1 MKRSAPQLEE
11 TVGRRLIT
19 KTAGKRDAENLGP
32 DRAPVE
38 FVKVEKNL
46 ASLGYFTPSNKRI
59 KDVKAKEITFTRV
72 IDGIKVEA
80 SATIVPA
87 AIFGLPTTADQDKYL
102 ALQKLIADI
111 RQRDGKVTNPIKF
124 TSAAILSLLRHR
136 KSGRS
141 YKDIEEW
148 LNVMYSTT
156 IISKGVVYLAGRKVW
171 ATDRFRV
178 FDRAVSMG
186 KEMEGGRLAD
196 KNYVWLS
203 EWQLENINNNHVLP
217 VDLETYRK
225 LKNHVAKALVPLLQI
240 WLYASRQDGA
250 FEKRY
255 DELCEILSI
264 HRYDH
269 LSRAKE
275 QLGPSLD
282 ELQAHG
288 YLANWAIERTADGQA
303 YKVVLHHGE
312 KFHRDRRLRLGER
325 EAAPQPAE
333 GNAERGA
340 LGADAFLGELK
351 RRGIAERVARRLL
364 RSLAPGQDVLRQIE
378 YVDQLLGREPWKYA
392 SPTGFLV
399 RFIENNDPVAPSF
412 LTRGQSTAAEE
423 HEVRREERLAAR
435 RLAYE
440 ESVRCEVERYIKT
453 HPERWEEVRSAL
465 RNELFATYP
474 KAVGWE
480 EAEVNKWLRT
490 NALRAIAAEV
500 PDLVPFERF
509 TELG

>member
-1 MKRSAPQLEE
+1 MKKSAASLEE
-11 TVGRRLIT
+11 IVSRRLLT
-19 KTAGKRDAENLGP
+19 KTAGGRDGETRGLQQQ
-32 DRAPVE
+32 PVE

-59 KDVKAKEITFTRV
+59 KDVKAKEVTFTRL
-72 IDGIKVEA
+72 IDGVRVEA

-102 ALQKLIADI
+102 ALQKIIADI

-124 TSAAILSLLRHR
+124 TSAEILSLLRHR

-156 IISKGVVYLAGRKVW
+156 IISKGVVYLAGRRVL

-186 KEMEGGRLAD
+186 KEIEGGRVAD
-196 KNYVWLS
+196 KNYIWLS

-225 LKNHVAKALVPLLQI
+225 LRNHVAKALVPLLQI

-264 HRYDH
+264 HRYEH

-275 QLGPSLD
+275 QLGPSLS
-282 ELQAHG
+282 ELQAYG

-303 YKVVLHHGE
+303 YKVVFHHGD
-312 KFHRDRRLRLGER
+312 KFHRDRRLRLGEK
-325 EAAPQPAE
+325 EAVPQPTEAKSE
-333 GNAERGA
+333 ARPSETAA
-340 LGADAFLGELK
+340 LLGELT

-364 RSLAPGQDVLRQIE
+364 RSLAPGQDVPRQIE
-378 YVDQLLGREPWKYA
+378 YVEHLVGREPWKYT

-399 RFIENNDPVAPSF
+399 RFIENNDPVPPSF
-412 LTRGQSTAAEE
+412 ATSRQKVAAEE
-423 HEVRREERLAAR
+423 DRAREEEQIAIR
-435 RLAYE
+435 RLARQE
-440 ESVRCEVERYIKT
+440 HVQREVNRYVET
-453 HPERWEEVRSAL
+453 HSERWEELQAAL
-465 RNELFATYP
+465 RSELFAAYP
-474 KAVGWE
+474 KAAGWGE
-480 EAEVNKWLRT
+480 SKVERWVRT
-490 NALRAIAAEV
+490 HALRAIAAEV
-500 PDLVPFERF
+500 VDPSEPA
-509 TELG
+509 

>member
-1 MKRSAPQLEE
+1 MKRAAPQLEE
-11 TVGRRLIT
+11 TIGRRLVA
-19 KTAGKRDAENLGP
+19 KTAGRRDAENLGL

-102 ALQKLIADI
+102 ALQKLISDI

-124 TSAAILSLLRHR
+124 TSAEILSLLRHR

-186 KEMEGGRLAD
+186 KEMDGGRLAD

-264 HRYDH
+264 HRYEH

-288 YLANWAIERTADGQA
+288 YLASWAIERTSDGQA

-325 EAAPQPAE
+325 EAVPQPAE
-333 GNAERGA
+333 GSADTSA
-340 LGADAFLGELK
+340 LGAGALLSELK

-378 YVDQLLGREPWKYA
+378 YVDQLVGKEPWKYA

-399 RFIENNDPVAPSF
+399 RFIENNDPVAASF
-412 LTRGQSTAAEE
+412 LTRGQSAAVEE
-423 HEVRREERLAAR
+423 HQVQREEQLAAR

-440 ESVRCEVERYIKT
+440 ESVRREVERYIET
-453 HPERWEEVRSAL
+453 HPERWEAVRTAL

-480 EAEVNKWLRT
+480 ESEVNKWLRS

-500 PDLVPFERF
+500 PDLVPFEHF
-509 TELG
+509 TELA

>member
-1 MKRSAPQLEE
+1 MKRSTPQLEE
-11 TVGRRLIT
+11 MVGRRLVG
-19 KTAGKRDAENLGP
+19 KTAGRRDPENLGLE
-32 DRAPVE
+32 RAPVE

-111 RQRDGKVTNPIKF
+111 RQRDGKVSNPIKF
-124 TSAAILSLLRHR
+124 TSAEILSLLRHR

-264 HRYDH
+264 HRYEH

-288 YLANWAIERTADGQA
+288 YLASWAIERTADGQA

-325 EAAPQPAE
+325 EAVPQPAE
-333 GNAERGA
+333 GNAEPSA
-340 LGADAFLGELK
+340 LGAGALLGELK

-378 YVDQLLGREPWKYA
+378 YVDQLVGKEPWKYA

-412 LTRGQSTAAEE
+412 LTRGQCSA
-423 HEVRREERLAAR
+423 VEERQGRRDEQLAAR
-435 RLAYE
+435 RRAYE
-440 ESVRCEVERYIKT
+440 ESVRRGVERYIET
-453 HPERWEEVRSAL
+453 HPERWEQVRTAL

-480 EAEVNKWLRT
+480 ESEVDKWLRT

-509 TELG
+509 TELA